1 MEQWYSLWTPMAISD
16 DGAMITG
23 WGLGLQHYGG
33 WVLDRDKAFVCLTTG
48 SGKPQTISATF
59 PKAFDHHLAQGATP
73 GRCPQ

>member
-1 MEQWYSLWTPMAISD
+1 LAYSI
-16 DGAMITG
+16 
-23 WGLGLQHYGG
+23 YGG
-33 WVLDRDKAFVCLTTG
+33 WVLDRHKAFVCLTTG